1 MEFLLSSSNRSSTV
15 KSRSP
20 SKTRTNRPRSLSKS
34 KTPTRTPIRTR
45 TRSNNNSNSNSISNS
60 NTRKITYAPKKKKSK
75 KSRLEEKHDSFFN
88 FTDLTKVGTESV
100 NGTVYIINTNN
111 EYGEDIEGPYRPDQ
125 LTNARKSL
133 TKSKSKQKS
142 TGFTYIIKTSQNNK
156 ADNLAY
162 EYLVGQWLNQFT
174 SNYDCFLR
182 TYTLYHTVTQTLYHT
197 GKYTSIKKLLDYSN
211 KIKRIK
217 NLENTYKNTTQD
229 VGKIRSIICGEHPNL
244 LLVQEFVEGSTFY
257 DYLKKGILSDHDIWC
272 ILYQIYYPLS
282 QVEKD
287 FYHGDLHVKNVL
299 IKEVPYEKKYNGFKI
314 KCNYRAYMIDYGRSI
329 YPYTH
334 RDLVEVYK
342 VNPNN
347 IQTCG
352 LGHVLNNYQKTA
364 NKDPNENPDVKLYNS
379 IAPKN
384 KKYSIKKIIETIQK
398 NLPEV
403 SKKSKSREKSISV

>member
-1 MEFLLSSSNRSSTV
+1 MEFLLPSSNRSSTV
-15 KSRSP
+15 KSKSP
-20 SKTRTNRPRSLSKS
+20 LKTRTKRPRSVS
-34 KTPTRTPIRTR
+34 KTPS
-45 TRSNNNSNSNSISNS
+45 RSNNN
-60 NTRKITYAPKKKKSK
+60 TRKKTHNAPKKKKSEEIN
-75 KSRLEEKHDSFFN
+75 RLENDDSLF
-88 FTDLTKVGTESV
+88 DLTDISKVGTESV
-100 NGTVYIINTNN
+100 NGTVYIINSKNK
-111 EYGEDIEGPYRPDQ
+111 YAQKMEDLYRFDQ
-125 LTNARKSL
+125 LTNTRKSL

-162 EYLVGQWLNQFT
+162 EYLVGEWLNQYT
-174 SNYDCFLR
+174 SKYDCFLR
-182 TYTLYHTVTQTLYHT
+182 TYTLYYTDTQTIYQT
-197 GKYTSIKKLLDYSN
+197 SKYTKIKNLLENRDKKIKKLA
-211 KIKRIK
+211 K
-217 NLENTYKNTTQD
+217 TYKTTSQD
-229 VGKIRSIICGEHPNL
+229 VGDIRSIICGPHTNL
-244 LLVQEFVEGSTFY
+244 LLVQEFVKGKTFY

-334 RDLVEVYK
+334 EDLEEVY
-342 VNPNN
+342 NDPNN
-347 IQTCG
+347 IQDCG
-352 LGHVLNNYQKTA
+352 LGYVLYNYQKTA

-384 KKYSIKKIIETIQK
+384 KKDSIEKIIETIQK

-403 SKKSKSREKSISV
+403 SKKSKSRDYSLSA

>member
-1 MEFLLSSSNRSSTV
+1 MEFLLPSSNRSSTV
-15 KSRSP
+15 KSKSP
-20 SKTRTNRPRSLSKS
+20 LKTRTKRPRSVS
-34 KTPTRTPIRTR
+34 KTPS
-45 TRSNNNSNSNSISNS
+45 RSNNN
-60 NTRKITYAPKKKKSK
+60 TRKKTHNAPKKKKSEEIN
-75 KSRLEEKHDSFFN
+75 RLENDDSLF
-88 FTDLTKVGTESV
+88 DLTDISKVGTESV
-100 NGTVYIINTNN
+100 NGTVYIINSKNK
-111 EYGEDIEGPYRPDQ
+111 YAQKMEDLYRFDQ
-125 LTNARKSL
+125 LTNTRKSL

-162 EYLVGQWLNQFT
+162 EYLVGEWLNQYT
-174 SNYDCFLR
+174 SKYDCFLR
-182 TYTLYHTVTQTLYHT
+182 TYTLYYTDTQTIYQT
-197 GKYTSIKKLLDYSN
+197 SKYTKIKNLLENRDKKIKKLA
-211 KIKRIK
+211 K
-217 NLENTYKNTTQD
+217 TYKTTSQD
-229 VGKIRSIICGEHPNL
+229 VGDIRSIICGPHTNL
-244 LLVQEFVEGSTFY
+244 LLVQEFVKGKTFY

-282 QVEKD
+282 QLVKQD

-299 IKEVPYEKKYNGFKI
+299 IKEVPYKNTYNGFKI

-334 RDLVEVYK
+334 EDLEEVY
-342 VNPNN
+342 NDPNN
-347 IQTCG
+347 IQDCG
-352 LGHVLNNYQKTA
+352 LGYVLYNYQKTA

>member
-1 MEFLLSSSNRSSTV
+1 MEFLLPSSNRSSTV

-20 SKTRTNRPRSLSKS
+20 LKTRTKRPRSVS
-34 KTPTRTPIRTR
+34 KTPS
-45 TRSNNNSNSNSISNS
+45 RSNNN
-60 NTRKITYAPKKKKSK
+60 TRKKTPNAPKKRRSEIN
-75 KSRLEEKHDSFFN
+75 RLENDDSLF
-88 FTDLTKVGTESV
+88 DLTDISKVGTESV
-100 NGTVYIINTNN
+100 NGTVYIINSKNK
-111 EYGEDIEGPYRPDQ
+111 YAQKMEDLYRFDQ

-162 EYLVGQWLNQFT
+162 EYLVGEWLNQYT
-174 SNYDCFLR
+174 SKYDCFLR
-182 TYTLYHTVTQTLYHT
+182 TYTLYYTDTQTIYQT
-197 GKYTSIKKLLDYSN
+197 SKYTK
-211 KIKRIK
+211 IK
-217 NLENTYKNTTQD
+217 NLLENRDKKIKNLAKTYKNTSQD
-229 VGKIRSIICGEHPNL
+229 VGDIRSIICGEHPNL
-244 LLVQEFVEGSTFY
+244 LLVQEFVKGKTFY

-282 QVEKD
+282 QLVEKD

-299 IKEVPYEKKYNGFKI
+299 IKEVPYKNTYNGFKI

-329 YPYTH
+329 YPYTYD
-334 RDLVEVYK
+334 DLVEVD
-342 VNPNN
+342 PNN
-347 IQTCG
+347 IQDCG
-352 LGHVLNNYQKTA
+352 LGYVLYNYQKTG

-384 KKYSIKKIIETIQK
+384 KKYSIEEIIETIQDR
-398 NLPEV
+398 LPEV

>member
-1 MEFLLSSSNRSSTV
+1 MEFLLPSSNQPSTV
-15 KSRSP
+15 KSKSP
-20 SKTRTNRPRSLSKS
+20 SKTRTKRARSVSLSKS
-34 KTPTRTPIRTR
+34 KTPTPIRTR
-45 TRSNNNSNSNSISNS
+45 TRSNNNSNSISNS
-60 NTRKITYAPKKKKSK
+60 NTRKITYAPKKRRSEIN
-75 KSRLEEKHDSFFN
+75 RLENDDSFFN

-111 EYGEDIEGPYRPDQ
+111 KYGEDIEEPYRPDQ
-125 LTNARKSL
+125 LTNTKKSL

-162 EYLVGQWLNQFT
+162 EYLVGQWLNQNT
-174 SNYDCFLR
+174 SNYDCFLY
-182 TYTLYHTVTQTLYHT
+182 TYTLYHTDTQTLYHT
-197 GKYTSIKKLLDYSN
+197 GKYTSIKKLLDYNN

-282 QVEKD
+282 QLVKRD

-334 RDLVEVYK
+334 RDLDPVYK
-342 VNPNN
+342 VDPNN
-347 IQTCG
+347 ILSCG
-352 LGHVLNNYQKTA
+352 LGYVLYNYQKTD
-364 NKDPNENPDVKLYNS
+364 NKKPIENPDVKLYNS

-384 KKYSIKKIIETIQK
+384 KKDSIEKIIETIQK